1 MGKQEDLLEAVLI
14 ELRKL
19 NKQVEDL
26 NKKIENQN
34 FEGAIHAIL
43 SKMK

>member
-1 MGKQEDLLEAVLI
+1 MGKQEDLLAAILA
-14 ELRKL
+14 ELKKL
-19 NKQVEDL
+19 NQQVEAL

-43 SKMK
+43 EKMK